1 MAGGF
6 FMVGNQAFTFLSYHH
21 RPYLRGL
28 GRVHRPRG
36 TGLLGVFVGMVAVVK
51 DARWLGAVV
60 VSVSAAQTSEAG
72 VLSQYKKGAGH

>member
-1 MAGGF
+1 LA
-6 FMVGNQAFTFLSYHH
+6 AFIALAV
-21 RPYLRGL
+21 L
-28 GRVHRPRG
+28 GV
-36 TGLLGVFVGMVAVVK
+36 LGVFVGMVAVVK